1 VPPPTPAAPPP
12 PPPPPTPTAD
22 DPHALGGAINRLS
35 GGGLLGGAKKAAK
48 APATALAV
56 LLQEGEVV
64 ECLCVGQLYGED
76 GVVALTDRR
85 LLFVNAKEWVPVVV
99 GVPVDSTLS
108 VAGMQD
114 DRTATLTFTTGGN
127 TIQVD
132 RIGDRALAMEMAQR
146 IRGRVGS

>member
-1 VPPPTPAAPPP
+1 MA
-12 PPPPPTPTAD
+12 
-22 DPHALGGAINRLS
+22 RLS

-64 ECLCVGQLYGED
+64 ECLVVGQLYAED
-76 GVVALTDRR
+76 GIAALTDRR
-85 LLFVNAKEWVPVVV
+85 LIFLNAKEWVPIFFA
-99 GVPVDSTLS
+99 VPVDSTLS

-114 DRTATLTFTTGGN
+114 DRTATLTFTSGAN
-127 TIQVD
+127 TIQID

-146 IRGRVGS
+146 IRGRL